1 VPRRSSSHLS
11 IDAAQRA
18 ALLQASLRALVAKHW
33 SAGDREQG
41 TFPGGATLREGDRG
55 WVLAQEEPDRVLG
68 RAMAW
73 ARGNGVS
80 DLHVVVNDTGGAL
93 ARRAVAFSDPP
104 AVWVAAGDELTRAA
118 PEPLPAPAPLA
129 PELEPYVKMV
139 RAAGAD
145 PVVEHGVLI
154 GEVLGLEVVR
164 IVAGEMGIDVQ
175 VGVGKHDR
183 EAQRLVHGDRSPI
196 DALADAV
203 RAVRERRVPDAA
215 AHPAN
220 QLAAERWLRR
230 VVIAEPAI
238 VGAARLEAVAPPR
251 LRDDLRVPNPAPAAG
266 EDPDGRAVVVVCSTG
281 IDLALVPSAVD
292 SRDLDGRGARLAL
305 VVPEGDDHPVTR
317 DLAAA
322 LAEPAEIVT
331 VPRDWRSRSVS

>member
-1 VPRRSSSHLS
+1 MK
-11 IDAAQRA
+11 Q
-18 ALLQASLRALVAKHW
+18 HW
-33 SAGDREQG
+33 GAGDREQG

-55 WVLAQEEPDRVLG
+55 WVLAKEEPDRALG

-73 ARGNGVS
+73 ARGNEIA
-80 DLHVVVNDTGGAL
+80 DLHLVVNDAAGAL
-93 ARRAVAFSDPP
+93 ARRAAAFTHPP
-104 AVWVAAGDELTRAA
+104 TVWRSTGDDVVRTEAEPLRP
-118 PEPLPAPAPLA
+118 PEPLP
-129 PELEPYVKMV
+129 PELEPYVEVV

-164 IVAGEMGIDVQ
+164 IVADETGIDVQ

-203 RAVRERRVPDAA
+203 ASVRERRTPGAP

-230 VVIAEPAI
+230 VVIAEPGI
-238 VGAARLEAVAPPR
+238 VGARRLEAVAPAR

-266 EDPDGRAVVVVCSTG
+266 EDTDGAPVLVVCSTG

-292 SRDLDGRGARLAL
+292 DRLLDGREPRLVL
-305 VVPEGDDHPVTR
+305 VLPEGDDHPVTR
-317 DLAAA
+317 DLASA
-322 LAEPAEIVT
+322 LREPAEIVT
-331 VPRDWRSRSVS
+331 VERDWKSRQYPR

>member
-1 VPRRSSSHLS
+1 MVLKRWGPGRHS
-11 IDAAQRA
+11 
-18 ALLQASLRALVAKHW
+18 

-55 WVLAQEEPDRVLG
+55 WVLAKEEPDRALG

-73 ARGNGVS
+73 ARGNDIT
-80 DLHVVVNDTGGAL
+80 DLHVVVNEAAGAL
-93 ARRAVAFSDPP
+93 ARRAAAFTHPP
-104 AVWVAAGDELTRAA
+104 VVWLASGDDLGQAE
-118 PEPLPAPAPLA
+118 PEPLAPPAGLA
-129 PELEPYVKMV
+129 PELESYVDVV

-164 IVAGEMGIDVQ
+164 IVADETGVDVQ

-203 RAVRERRVPDAA
+203 SAVRERRRAGAP

-230 VVIAEPAI
+230 VVIADPAL

-266 EDPDGRAVVVVCSTG
+266 EDGEGGPVLVVCSTG

-292 SRDLDGRGARLAL
+292 ARLLDGRDPRLVL
-305 VVPEGDDHPVTR
+305 VLPEGDDHPVTR
-317 DLAAA
+317 DLARA
-322 LAEPAEIVT
+322 LRAPAEIVT
-331 VPRDWRSRSVS
+331 VGRDWRAQPIS

>member
-1 VPRRSSSHLS
+1 
-11 IDAAQRA
+11 
-18 ALLQASLRALVAKHW
+18 VARHW
-33 SAGDREQG
+33 GAGDREQG

-55 WVLAQEEPDRVLG
+55 WVLAKEEPDRALG

-73 ARGNGVS
+73 ARGNDIT
-80 DLHVVVNDTGGAL
+80 DLHVVVNESGGAL
-93 ARRAVAFSDPP
+93 ARRAAAFTHPP
-104 AVWVAAGDELTRAA
+104 VVWAASGDELTQTE
-118 PEPLPAPAPLA
+118 PEPLAPPAPLP
-129 PELEPYVKMV
+129 PELEPYVDVV

-164 IVAGEMGIDVQ
+164 IVADETGVDVQ

-203 RAVRERRVPDAA
+203 SAVRERRRAGAP

-230 VVIAEPAI
+230 VVIADPAL
-238 VGAARLEAVAPPR
+238 VGAARLEPVAPPR

-266 EDPDGRAVVVVCSTG
+266 EDAEARPVLVVCSTG

-292 SRDLDGRGARLAL
+292 ARLLDGRDPRLVL
-305 VVPEGDDHPVTR
+305 VLPEGDDHPVTR
-317 DLAAA
+317 DLASALRAA
-322 LAEPAEIVT
+322 AEIVT
-331 VPRDWRSRSVS
+331 VGRDWRTHPIS

>member
-1 VPRRSSSHLS
+1 
-11 IDAAQRA
+11 
-18 ALLQASLRALVAKHW
+18 
-33 SAGDREQG
+33 
-41 TFPGGATLREGDRG
+41 
-55 WVLAQEEPDRVLG
+55 VLAKEDPDRALG

-73 ARGNGVS
+73 ARGNDIV
-80 DLHVVVNDTGGAL
+80 DLHLVVNDGAGDL
-93 ARRAVAFSDPP
+93 ARRAAAFTDPP
-104 AVWVAAGDELTRAA
+104 VVWRAAGDDLTQAE
-118 PEPLPAPAPLA
+118 PEPLAPPAPLP
-129 PELEPYVKMV
+129 PEAEQYVEIV

-145 PVVEHGVLI
+145 PIVEHGVLI

-164 IVAGEMGIDVQ
+164 IVADELGVDIQ

-203 RAVRERRVPDAA
+203 TAVRERRLPGAP

-230 VVIAEPAI
+230 IVIADPGI
-238 VGAARLEAVAPPR
+238 VDAARLEAVAPPR
-251 LRDDLRVPNPAPAAG
+251 LRDDLRVPNPAPATG
-266 EDPDGRAVVVVCSTG
+266 EGRDGSPVVVVCSTG

-292 SRDLDGRGARLAL
+292 SRTLDGRDARLVL
-305 VVPEGDDHPVTR
+305 VLPEGDDHPVTR

-322 LAEPAEIVT
+322 LVRPAEIVT
-331 VPRDWRSRSVS
+331 VERDWRTRQYPR

>member
-1 VPRRSSSHLS
+1 
-11 IDAAQRA
+11 
-18 ALLQASLRALVAKHW
+18 
-33 SAGDREQG
+33 
-41 TFPGGATLREGDRG
+41 
-55 WVLAQEEPDRVLG
+55 VLAKEEPDRALG

-73 ARGNGVS
+73 ARGNDIV
-80 DLHVVVNDTGGAL
+80 DLHLVVNDAAGDL
-93 ARRAVAFSDPP
+93 ARRAAAFTHP
-104 AVWVAAGDELTRAA
+104 AVVWRSAGDDLNRAE
-118 PEPLPAPAPLA
+118 PEPLSPPAPLP
-129 PELEPYVKMV
+129 PEAERYVDIV

-164 IVAGEMGIDVQ
+164 IVADELGVDVQ

-203 RAVRERRVPDAA
+203 SAVRERRVPDAP

-230 VVIAEPAI
+230 IVIADPGI

-251 LRDDLRVPNPAPAAG
+251 LRDDLRVPNPAPATG
-266 EDPDGRAVVVVCSTG
+266 EAPGGSPVVVVCSTG

-292 SRDLDGRGARLAL
+292 SRDLDGRDARLVL
-305 VVPEGDDHPVTR
+305 VLPEGDDHPVTR
-317 DLAAA
+317 DLASA
-322 LAEPAEIVT
+322 LSQPAEIVT
-331 VPRDWRSRSVS
+331 VERDWRRRAL

>member
-1 VPRRSSSHLS
+1 V
-11 IDAAQRA
+11 AQ
-18 ALLQASLRALVAKHW
+18 HW
-33 SAGDREQG
+33 GAGERVQG

-55 WVLAQEEPDRVLG
+55 WVLAKEEPDRALG

-73 ARGNGVS
+73 ARGNEIT
-80 DLHVVVNDTGGAL
+80 DLHVVVNEAAGAL
-93 ARRAVAFSDPP
+93 ARRAAAFTHPP
-104 AVWVAAGDELTRAA
+104 VVWLASGDELTQAA
-118 PEPLPAPAPLA
+118 AEPLALPAPLP
-129 PELEPYVKMV
+129 PELEPYVEVV

-164 IVAGEMGIDVQ
+164 IVADETGVDVQ

-203 RAVRERRVPDAA
+203 SAVRERRRAGAP

-230 VVIAEPAI
+230 VVIADPGI

-266 EDPDGRAVVVVCSTG
+266 EDAEGGPVLVVCSTG

-292 SRDLDGRGARLAL
+292 ARLLDGRDPRLVL
-305 VVPEGDDHPVTR
+305 VLPEGDDHPVTR
-317 DLAAA
+317 DLAGA
-322 LAEPAEIVT
+322 LREPAEIVT
-331 VPRDWRSRSVS
+331 VARDWRAQPIS

>member
-1 VPRRSSSHLS
+1 MAREWG
-11 IDAAQRA
+11 AA
-18 ALLQASLRALVAKHW
+18 
-33 SAGDREQG
+33 DREQG

-55 WVLAQEEPDRVLG
+55 WVLAKDEPDRALG

-73 ARGNGVS
+73 ARGNDIT
-80 DLHVVVNDTGGAL
+80 DLHLVVNDAAGDL
-93 ARRAVAFSDPP
+93 ARRAAAFTHAPV
-104 AVWVAAGDELTRAA
+104 VWRSTGDELTRAES
-118 PEPLPAPAPLA
+118 EPLASPAPLA
-129 PELEPYVKMV
+129 PELEPYVETV

-164 IVAGEMGIDVQ
+164 IVADETGVDIQ

-183 EAQRLVHGDRSPI
+183 EAQRLVHGDRSPL
-196 DALADAV
+196 DALAEAV
-203 RAVRERRVPDAA
+203 VAVRERRTPDAA

-230 VVIAEPAI
+230 IVIADPGL

-266 EDPDGRAVVVVCSTG
+266 EGSNGAPVVVVCSTG

-292 SRDLDGRGARLAL
+292 SRDLDGRDARLVL
-305 VVPEGDDHPVTR
+305 VLPEGDDHPVTR

-322 LAEPAEIVT
+322 LTRPAEIVT
-331 VPRDWRSRSVS
+331 VERDWKARQYPR